1 MKIETRQMSSGC
13 ELTVRSIC
21 DVHNGTPVYLW
32 GGLFGTY
39 LIWSRIVRALRQK
52 RAIYIIDYPEYDSSS
67 PLFAEGELDVGLLA
81 TFQQELM
88 NQMGHPQ
95 AILMGWSFG
104 TQVVAECVKY
114 NNIAAAVVISGVP
127 GRPFS
132 HISDPVF
139 ETIGIR
145 PGFSQTVGWLAEKEE
160 TLSRLRRMIRR
171 NEHPSRWAKRLGLV
185 APSVD
190 DLIMDAAIR
199 DFVNIP
205 ARHYTYY
212 LQAASNH
219 NAAGN
224 VRASTIPLLAISG
237 NQDKLVP
244 AKRTREF
251 MRKDR
256 ENREFLL
263 VKGGTHFVPLEYPE
277 LIVLKIEEFTRQHQL
292 Q

>member
-1 MKIETRQMSSGC
+1 MSCGC

-21 DVHNGTPVYLW
+21 DVHNGAPVYPVYMW

-39 LIWSRIVRALRQK
+39 LVWSRIARALRQ
-52 RAIYIIDYPEYDSSS
+52 RREIYIIDYPEYRAVSS
-67 PLFAEGELDVGLLA
+67 LFADNELDIDLLA
-81 TFQQELM
+81 SFQQELM
-88 NQMGHPQ
+88 AQMGHSE
-95 AILMGWSFG
+95 AILIGWSLG
-104 TQVVAECVKY
+104 TQVVAECLKYSNVKG
-114 NNIAAAVVISGVP
+114 AVVISGVL
-127 GRPFS
+127 GKPFS

-145 PGFSQTVGWLAEKEE
+145 PGFSQTVGWLTEKEE
-160 TLSRLRRMIRR
+160 TLARLRRMIRR

-190 DLIMDAAIR
+190 DLLMDAAIR

-205 ARHYTYY
+205 ARHYNYY
-212 LQAASNH
+212 LQAASSH
-219 NAAGN
+219 NAAGT

-237 NQDKLVP
+237 NQDRLVP

-251 MRKDR
+251 LRGKR

-263 VKGGTHFVPLEYPE
+263 VKGGTHFVTLEYPE
-277 LIVLKIEEFTRQHQL
+277 LIVLKIDKFFRQHQL
-292 Q
+292 